1 MLKQNEIYNYLKT
14 LNKHII
20 LSMEAKEKRKRPDR
34 QKKLE
39 DRKSSV
45 ETVVKSALLKYLQGD
60 ECTKEKACRA
70 IQERVVAYSLRTN
83 MASIVLS
90 GIFKTLFHDVD
101 DVVSVDVPDITN
113 QTFARQLLLGT
124 TEANIPVAVIQQ
136 YFESHPQCITTTQR
150 HLDDANIYSAGAKTY
165 TTNLKNSLKMNLSP
179 RMKRF
184 TKQFGEL
191 NGLGKDESS
200 GLFFEINGWPLPHGL
215 GCLYPSRECVVNVVK
230 EHRRVLGLAEGQS
243 ISKSWLKE
251 TSNVGNMIRY
261 YVSLTRFNEH
271 NGLAT
276 FNIVPMCR
284 MGSHFISIDTQTLYG
299 VMRDVDLISVELTR
313 NAFVEMGGE
322 HWKSFFKIDKLQGNN
337 KFTGTI
343 QTDGTSVCTH
353 FIRPINEQDIF
364 QRDMKLLSADQKHK
378 KKVLPS
384 VELQPNDRVIGIDPG
399 RSNIIFGAEPN
410 DDGSFKRYVLTR
422 KRYYSE
428 SGIFAA
434 RKRTET
440 WSKGIQKNLILMS
453 TVSTKG
459 SNLDKHEAFIATY
472 MENYDAIWNEYFK
485 ARWARQRLRLY
496 GGKQRVFANLINKIK
511 NHDIS
516 RRVVIAYGSATFA
529 PGGKNE
535 ISVPT
540 SSTFKKF
547 ARAFPTV
554 VVDEFRTTR
563 IHHEDGSLLQS
574 VKRRDTD
581 EWLRGLLWCSST
593 NNTKF
598 VNRDLNAAINIRR
611 CVTNPV
617 RPLELRRVEGQPRL
631 PNYVLGKIIKC

>member
-1 MLKQNEIYNYLKT
+1 LKKNEIYNDLKT
-14 LNKHII
+14 LNEYII
-20 LSMEAKEKRKRPDR
+20 PSMEAKEKRKRPDR
-34 QKKLE
+34 KKKLE
-39 DRKSSV
+39 DRKSQV
-45 ETVVKSALLKYLQGD
+45 ETVVKSALLKYLNGD
-60 ECTKEKACRA
+60 ESTKAKTCKA
-70 IQERVVAYSLRTN
+70 IQERVVAYSQRIN

-90 GIFKTLFHDVD
+90 GILKTLFHDVE
-101 DVVSVDVPDITN
+101 DVVSVDVPDITD

-124 TEANIPVAVIQQ
+124 TEANIPVAVIHQ
-136 YFESHPQCITTTQR
+136 YFESHPQCVITTQR
-150 HLDDANIYSAGAKTY
+150 HLDDKNIYSAGAITY

-184 TKQFGEL
+184 TRQFGKL
-191 NGLGKDESS
+191 NGLSNDESS
-200 GLFFEINGWPLPHGL
+200 GLFFQINGWPLPCGL
-215 GCLYPSRECVVNVVK
+215 GCLYPSRKCVVNVVN
-230 EHRRVLGLAEGQS
+230 EHRRVLGLIEGQS

-251 TSNVGNMIRY
+251 TSNVENIVRY
-261 YVSLTRFNEH
+261 YVSLTRYNEC
-271 NGLAT
+271 NGLPS

-284 MGSHFISIDTQTLYG
+284 MGSHFISIDTHTLYG
-299 VMRDVDLISVELTR
+299 VMRDVDLISDELSR
-313 NAFVEMGGE
+313 KVFVEMGDE
-322 HWKSFFKIDKLQGNN
+322 HWRSFFKVDKLQGNN

-353 FIRPINEQDIF
+353 FIRPMNEQDIF
-364 QRDMKLLSADQKHK
+364 QRDMKPLSADQKHK
-378 KKVLPS
+378 KKVLPT
-384 VELQPNDRVIGIDPG
+384 VELQSNDRVIGIDPG

-410 DDGSFKRYVLTR
+410 GDGSFKRYVLTR

-428 SGIFAA
+428 SGIFAS
-434 RKRTET
+434 RKRTQT
-440 WSKGIQKNLILMS
+440 WSIGVQHNLTSMS

-459 SNLDKHEAFIATY
+459 SNIDKHEAFIATY
-472 MENYDAIWNEYFK
+472 MENYDVLWNEYFK
-485 ARWARQRLRLY
+485 GRWARQRLRLY
-496 GGKQRVFANLINKIK
+496 GGKQRVFANLINEIK

-547 ARAFPTV
+547 AKAFPTV

-598 VNRDLNAAINIRR
+598 VNRDLNAAINIGR

>member
-1 MLKQNEIYNYLKT
+1 
-14 LNKHII
+14 
-20 LSMEAKEKRKRPDR
+20 MEAKEKRKRPDR
-34 QKKLE
+34 QTKLE
-39 DRKSSV
+39 GRKSNV

-60 ECTKEKACRA
+60 KFTTEKACKA
-70 IQERVVAYSLRTN
+70 IQERVVAYSLRMN

-90 GIFKTLFHDVD
+90 GILKTLFHNVD
-101 DVVSVDVPDITN
+101 DVASVDVPDVTD

-124 TEANIPVAVIQQ
+124 TEAKNPVTTIQQ
-136 YFESHPQCITTTQR
+136 YFESHPQCVTTTQR
-150 HLDDANIYSAGAKTY
+150 HLDDRNIYSAGAKTY
-165 TTNLKNSLKMNLSP
+165 STNLKNSLKMNMSP
-179 RMKRF
+179 RMKQF

-191 NGLGKDESS
+191 NNLSKDEST
-200 GLFFEINGWPLPHGL
+200 GLFFQINGWPLPGGL
-215 GCLYPSRECVVNVVK
+215 GCLYPSRECVVNAVK

-243 ISKSWLKE
+243 ISKSWLKD
-251 TSNVGNMIRY
+251 TSNVGNIVRY
-261 YVSLTRFNEH
+261 YVFLTRFKEST
-271 NGLAT
+271 GLPT

-284 MGSHFISIDTQTLYG
+284 MGSHFISIDTHTLYG
-299 VMRDVDLISVELTR
+299 VMRELNLIGDKLSRE
-313 NAFVEMGGE
+313 AFVEMGDE
-322 HWKSFFKIDKLQGNN
+322 HWRSFFKVDKLQGNN
-337 KFTGTI
+337 TFTKTI

-353 FIRPINEQDIF
+353 FVRPMNDQDIF
-364 QRDMKLLSADQKHK
+364 QRDMKPLSGDQKLK
-378 KKVLPS
+378 KKVLPT
-384 VELQPNDRVIGIDPG
+384 VELHPNDRVIGIDPG

-410 DDGSFKRYVLTR
+410 HDGGFKRYVLTR

-428 SGIFAA
+428 SGIFAS

-440 WSKGIQKNLILMS
+440 WSKGIQKNLTSMS

-472 MENYDAIWNEYFK
+472 MKNYDSLWNEYFK
-485 ARWARQRLRLY
+485 TRWARQRLRLY
-496 GGKQRVFANLINKIK
+496 GGKQRVFSNLVNEIK
-511 NHDIS
+511 NHDRS

-540 SSTFKKF
+540 SSVFNKV

-563 IHHEDGSLLQS
+563 VHHEDGSLLQS
-574 VKRRDTD
+574 VKRRDTN

-611 CVTNPV
+611 CLINPV
-617 RPLELRRVEGQPRL
+617 RPLELRRVHGQPRL
-631 PNYVLGKIIKC
+631 PNHVLGKIIKC